1 MQFFHTAV
9 HAKDNYEPLNG
20 KSNFLNDPNFAQ
32 RTFNLT
38 SAARRSTGLG
48 MAPSLEGISPLASM
62 TPDRVQRALSL
73 RHPNFRWSRRSCRGL
88 TSIWQ
93 KQRMSGQQSSMF
105 ISRASSQDSMA
116 TSPASSQ
123 RASMGHRWISRSRL
137 RHSRSTE

>member
-20 KSNFLNDPNFAQ
+20 KSTFYIDSNFAQ
-32 RTFNLT
+32 RTFNST
-38 SAARRSTGLG
+38 SAARRLTGLV

-137 RHSRSTE
+137 